1 MLEQRQRHHQR
12 HDALAVLTDEVLH
25 FLLVLGAE
33 GFFQVTA
40 QVMQHIGVGA
50 AGGTFL
56 QGGHQLAEVARPEF
70 LRVGL
75 AHVAQQ
81 IAEDFVL
88 HRVVGHQQVFVA

>member
-1 MLEQRQRHHQR
+1 MLY
-12 HDALAVLTDEVLH
+12 
-25 FLLVLGAE
+25 FLLVLGVDGAL
-33 GFFQVTA
+33 QVTA

-81 IAEDFVL
+81 IAQGFVL